1 MVGALEPAVDNV
13 HHHDDAMRVGAEIEE
28 RISRTGQSNTADL
41 DALGLR
47 SSLTCPDCGGV
58 VWKVGNDL
66 PVRYRCHTGH
76 AFSAISLAHE
86 QRKRSENAVW
96 QAVRGMKERIVLAS
110 ERIEEERDNGGDA
123 AHLLATVA
131 SFEEAKQ
138 SALSILNDEPALDV
152 AVDPLP

>member
-1 MVGALEPAVDNV
+1 MVGALEPVVDNV

-47 SSLTCPDCGGV
+47 SSFRRYGRQQMSGVTAVIPLLFDTLTSEYD
-58 VWKVGNDL
+58 
-66 PVRYRCHTGH
+66 
-76 AFSAISLAHE
+76 AFF
-86 QRKRSENAVW
+86 Q
-96 QAVRGMKERIVLAS
+96 
-110 ERIEEERDNGGDA
+110 
-123 AHLLATVA
+123 
-131 SFEEAKQ
+131 EAKQ